1 MKKFAFLFPGQG
13 AQYSSMG
20 KDFFD
25 TFAIARHTF
34 EEAEDILAFKISDI
48 IFNGSEEELK
58 QTKHSQLAIFVN
70 SVAILKTINQQLPEL
85 VPYACAGLS
94 LGEYTAL
101 YASQKIDFASALRL
115 VRDRAYF
122 MNDACEKSSGK
133 MAAVMGITA
142 KELEEL
148 LSPLANSHQ
157 VWVANYNCP
166 GQTVIS
172 GTQSGVEYA
181 TEFLKK
187 NGAKRVIPL
196 QVHGAFHSGLMMPAQ
211 EKLAPKINKVSLEES
226 SIKIVMNTPGDFVE
240 SQDEI
245 KNYLIKQVT
254 SSVRWEQ
261 SVNAMELHG
270 IDSYIEIGCGKTLAN
285 MNKKIGTKAPTK
297 SIDKVIDL
305 DVLINDLEEVGC
317 SI

>member
-20 KDFFD
+20 KDFYD

-34 EEAEDILAFKISDI
+34 EEAEDILAFKVSDV

-58 QTKHSQLAIFVN
+58 QTKNSQLAIFVN
-70 SVAILKTINQQLPEL
+70 SVAILKTISQQLPEL
-85 VPYACAGLS
+85 VPYVCAGLS

-101 YASQKIDFASALRL
+101 YASQKIDFADALRL

-122 MNDACEKSSGK
+122 MNDACEKFPGK
-133 MAAVMGITA
+133 MAAVMGIGA

-148 LSPLANSHQ
+148 LSPLAESHQ

-172 GTQSGVEYA
+172 GTQEGVEYA
-181 TEFLKK
+181 TDFLKE

-196 QVHGAFHSGLMMPAQ
+196 QVHGAFHSGLMLPAQ
-211 EKLAPKINKVSLEES
+211 DNLAPKINKVPLNES
-226 SIKIVMNTPGDFVE
+226 SIKIVMNVPGDFVD
-240 SQDEI
+240 SQTQMKD
-245 KNYLIKQVT
+245 YLIKQVT

-261 SVNAMELHG
+261 SINAMESHG
-270 IDSYIEIGCGKTLAN
+270 IDCYFEIGCGKSLAN
-285 MNKKIGTKAPTK
+285 MNKKIGTNPTK
-297 SIDKVIDL
+297 SIDKVMDL
-305 DVLINDLEEVGC
+305 DVLINEFEEVGS